1 VTVQKLYQESKSIRT
16 IYPTNK
22 VNTSNNL
29 NIIKNYMSSK
39 TPYEIRLELIQ
50 EARLILQAKANKPEY
65 MPTAEEVIEEAE
77 KLNKFVSKRP
87 E

>member
-1 VTVQKLYQESKSIRT
+1 M
-16 IYPTNK
+16 
-22 VNTSNNL
+22 SN
-29 NIIKNYMSSK
+29 K

-65 MPTAEEVIEEAE
+65 MPMAEEVIEEAE